1 MHPAAT
7 AINAIGHSLCPLAE
21 QMPSARLGRN
31 GGLSS
36 GMFQIQCDITQ
47 PGVALPHVWEQCV
60 GSGHATLALRSD
72 YQAQLA
78 RCHAELG
85 MRCVRFHGLLCDDMG
100 TLVCERNE
108 FVHSFVNA
116 DRIWDFLLSI
126 GMRPFVEL
134 SFMPSA
140 LSSGAATVFHYRGNI
155 TQPKDPALWAV
166 LIQLLGQH
174 CVDRYGA
181 AEVRE
186 WFFEVW
192 NEPNLQT
199 FWLGSR
205 DDYFELYH
213 WTAEALKRADDGIR
227 VGGPAT
233 ASNGWIEPFLDY
245 CETNHVPVDFV
256 STHHY
261 PTDAFGKP
269 GDDTI
274 AQLAASTRSVLRDR
288 ARRTHERARGYPL
301 YYTEWNTSSNPF
313 DPMHDEPYA
322 APVIVK
328 TMLEATGLVHGYS
341 YWTFSDIF
349 EENYFPWSPFH
360 GGFGLLNLYGVAK
373 PSYRAFE
380 LLHALGTTLVQAR
393 TDKHPT
399 VDAWVVRRTGGLTVM
414 LTNHAL
420 PRHPIETE
428 RVHVSLTGA
437 RAPLTAAVA
446 RIDAEHA
453 NAKARW
459 CALGEPSYPSA
470 AQVDAMH
477 EASAVIPELQPWAYA
492 NGTIELECTLPPHAV
507 AAITIDLEHDDG
519 ALRQN
524 IG

>member
-1 MHPAAT
+1 
-7 AINAIGHSLCPLAE
+7 
-21 QMPSARLGRN
+21 MPSERREAQAMRSDVLMVEIR
-31 GGLSS
+31 
-36 GMFQIQCDITQ
+36 CDAAQ
-47 PGVALPHVWEQCV
+47 RGVALPHVWEQCV
-60 GSGHATLALRSD
+60 GSGHATLALRAD
-72 YQAQLA
+72 YQSQLA
-78 RCHAELG
+78 RCHTELG
-85 MRCVRFHGLLCDDMG
+85 MQRVRFHGLLCDDMG

-108 FVHSFVNA
+108 LLDSFVNA

-126 GMRPFVEL
+126 GMCPFVEL
-134 SFMPSA
+134 SFMPTA
-140 LSSGAATVFHYRGNI
+140 LSSGAATVFHYRGNV
-155 TQPKDPALWAV
+155 TPPGDYAQWAA
-166 LIQLLGQH
+166 LIQLLAQH
-174 CVDRYGA
+174 CVDRYGSS
-181 AEVRE
+181 EVRR

-192 NEPNLQT
+192 NEPNLKA
-199 FWLGSR
+199 FWRARRS
-205 DDYFELYH
+205 DYFALYQ

-233 ASNGWIEPFLDY
+233 ASNAWIEPFLDF
-245 CETNHVPVDFV
+245 CERNDVPVDFL

-269 GDDTI
+269 GDDTT

-288 ARRTHERARGYPL
+288 ARLTHQRARGFPL

-328 TMLEATGLVHGYS
+328 TMLEATGLVDGYS

-380 LLHALGTTLVQAR
+380 LLHALGTELVAAWNDR
-393 TDKHPT
+393 HPT
-399 VDAWVVRRTGGLTVM
+399 VDGWVVRRSGALTVI

-420 PRHPIETE
+420 PRHPIATE
-428 RVHVSLTGA
+428 RVRVSLDGVSA
-437 RAPLTAAVA
+437 PRAASIA

-453 NAKARW
+453 NAKACWR
-459 CALGEPSYPSA
+459 ALGEPAYPSP

-477 EASAVIPELQPWAYA
+477 ESSAVVPEPQHWSADA
-492 NGTIELECTLPPHAV
+492 RTVHLECELPPHSV
-507 AAITIDLEHDDG
+507 AAITLDLPTAGDEQR
-519 ALRQN
+519 ARSP
-524 IG
+524 